1 MQALVDSPVVQST
14 DSILRDAYTS
24 AVELERR
31 ACETSYSQFIRSA
44 WRVLEPGT
52 PLIWNWHLDVLCD
65 EVQKQ
70 IDRIGNREPREYHL
84 VVNVPPRSLKSWI
97 FTRAPTAWAWI
108 KYPWLRF
115 MTVSY
120 AENLALDHASETRTL
135 IKSDWYQERWGD
147 RYQFTEDQ
155 DQKSFYRTDRK
166 GYRMTGSVGGKAIG
180 RGGHIISIDDPIS
193 PEEAESEVERDKVI
207 RWYSRTIKSRLNNPT
222 IGMFWLIMQRLHEE
236 DLTGHVLRVEG
247 ELYKHYCLPA
257 EDGPQV
263 RPVEYRSKYINGL
276 LSPEL
281 FPRHVL
287 DGWRSVDSYMY
298 AGQYQQIPSPEEG
311 GLFKRQWWRFWKPT
325 GMQLPAVR
333 VQIGKDFF
341 SCPVIDLPDTFDD
354 VLCSWD
360 AGMKDRKGNDPWSG
374 QVWAKTG
381 SEYFLLDESHG
392 VQTPVGGEVAI
403 LDLYGRYSQ
412 SSAILIEDTS
422 GGSAVLASLRSK
434 TSQSAVIGISTGGA
448 SKRIRSIPMS
458 RAVQAGNVYLPH
470 PAIAKWV
477 DAYIDEFSIFD
488 HGQHDDRVDAADQAI
503 NYWAEHRRVWSQWR
517 GGVSE
522 IKIPF
527 DDLSEHSTLIVSQ
540 WVESDMTSSA
550 LMAMFSRKTG
560 SLYVY
565 DEYVSDHPRPE
576 QMVSGV
582 LAHIRAD
589 SGEQISSLND
599 LGQVQW
605 WVNKAMIAP
614 GSAGGDLRD
623 SYRKLKVNIRSQQ
636 KYTEQYA
643 IIQVTLLMAR
653 KALFVDKRCGGLAQ
667 QMSEWGIK
675 NKEPE
680 TGHGLCRAL
689 CQLSSVLVETGIGS
703 KIDPAKRSYSR
714 SSSEFNE
721 GIKEI
726 ESSRPGKK
734 SGLV

>member
-1 MQALVDSPVVQST
+1 MQALVDSPSVQSD
-14 DSILRDAYTS
+14 DSILRNAYTT

-31 ACETSYSQFIRSA
+31 ACEASYSQFIRSA
-44 WRVLEPGT
+44 WHVLEPGT

-147 RYQFTEDQ
+147 RYQFQEDQ

-263 RPVEYRSKYINGL
+263 RPVEYRSKYVSGL
-276 LSPEL
+276 LAPKL

-311 GLFKRQWWRFWKPT
+311 GLFKRQWWRFWKPA
-325 GMQLPAVR
+325 GMELPAVR
-333 VQIGKDFF
+333 VQIGKDAF
-341 SCPVIDLPDTFDD
+341 SCPVVDLPDTFDD
-354 VLCSWD
+354 VICSWD
-360 AGMKDRKGNDPWSG
+360 TGMKDKAGNDPWAG
-374 QVWAKTG
+374 EVLGKRGA
-381 SEYFLLDESHG
+381 EIFLLDETHG
-392 VQTPVGGEVAI
+392 VQTPVGGEAAI
-403 LDLYGRYSQ
+403 LDLRKRYPQ
-412 SSAILIEDTS
+412 SSVVLIEDTS
-422 GGSAVLASLRSK
+422 GGSAVIASLRSK
-434 TSQSAVIGISTGGA
+434 SSTSSI
-448 SKRIRSIPMS
+448 IPMS
-458 RAVQAGNVYLPH
+458 AQGSKRVRSITATRTAQAGNFYLPH
-470 PAIAKWV
+470 PAIAPWV
-477 DAYIDEFSIFD
+477 NDWIEEFSVFD
-488 HGQHDDRVDAADQAI
+488 HGRHDDRVDAISHAV

-517 GGVSE
+517 GEVSE
-522 IKIPF
+522 IKIPW
-527 DDLSEHSTLIVSQ
+527 DDLLESSVLLVSQ
-540 WVESDMTSSA
+540 WVESDLTSSA
-550 LMAMFSRKTG
+550 VMAMWSKKTG

-565 DEYVSDHPRPE
+565 DEFVADHPRPE
-576 QMVSGV
+576 LMVAGV
-582 LAHIRAD
+582 LSHLRQATEGKIA
-589 SGEQISSLND
+589 SIGD
-599 LGQVQW
+599 LGRLEW
-605 WVNKAMIAP
+605 WGNKLMIAP
-614 GSAGGDLRD
+614 GSAGGDMRE
-623 SYRKLKVNIRSQQ
+623 SYRKAKVHIRSQQ
-636 KYTEQYA
+636 KYSEQSS
-643 IIQVTLLMAR
+643 ILQVTLYMAR
-653 KALFVDKRCGGLAQ
+653 KALFVDKRCRNLAQ

-675 NKEPE
+675 NREPE
-680 TGHGLCRAL
+680 DGHGLCRAL
-689 CQLSSVLVETGIGS
+689 CQLASVLVENGMGS
-703 KIDPAKRSYSR
+703 RIEPIRRSYSQ
-714 SSSEFNE
+714 STSEIAE
-721 GIKEI
+721 GIKQ
-726 ESSRPGKK
+726 SAASRPGKR